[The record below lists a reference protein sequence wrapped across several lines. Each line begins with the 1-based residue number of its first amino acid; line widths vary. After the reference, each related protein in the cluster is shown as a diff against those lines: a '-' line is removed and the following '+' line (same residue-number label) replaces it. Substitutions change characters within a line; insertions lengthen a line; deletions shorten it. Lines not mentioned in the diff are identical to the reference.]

1 MELRLAALGDALP
14 ETASPEMEWVLAYW
28 RLLLKDDVLPDRRD
42 LDPVQIPKLLP
53 GIILIDI
60 HRDHYRFRL
69 RLIGERMVAYRG
81 RNLAGFWMDGAFPH
95 FNETATRGNIIGVA
109 KKNI

>member
-1 MELRLAALGDALP
+1 MARHSTYL
-14 ETASPEMEWVLAYW
+14 
-28 RLLLKDDVLPDRRD
+28 
-42 LDPVQIPKLLP
+42 QIPKLLP

-60 HRDHYRFRL
+60 HRDHYRFRF
-69 RLIGERMVAYRG
+69 RLIGKRMVVYYG
-81 RNLAGFWMDGAFPH
+81 QNLAGFWMDEAFPH

>member
-14 ETASPEMEWVLAYW
+14 ETASPEMAQLLAYW
-28 RLLLKDDVLPDRRD
+28 RSLFKGDVLPDRRD

-60 HRDHYRFRL
+60 HRDHYRFRF
-69 RLIGERMVAYRG
+69 RLIGERMVAYYG
-81 RNLAGFWMDGAFPH
+81 GNLAGF
-95 FNETATRGNIIGVA
+95 
-109 KKNI
+109 